1 MTRQEIIDVLR
12 VYLAELPTYPDP
24 DTDQAV
30 QEYDQALNEALEG
43 LRDLCR
49 LIVDDAPEVTP

>member
-24 DTDQAV
+24 DTDEAV
-30 QEYDQALNEALEG
+30 EEYDQALNEALEG

-49 LIVDDAPEVTP
+49 LIVQDG